1 MIGLKIRGSVI
12 KMTFITGVNQN
23 LTEAETLNL
32 SYLSGWHLL
41 LGYHVA
47 PAHLGKRETN
57 QDLGWDKR
65 G

>member
-1 MIGLKIRGSVI
+1 
-12 KMTFITGVNQN
+12 MTFITGVNQN

-47 PAHLGKRETN
+47 PAHLGKRK
-57 QDLGWDKR
+57 QIKIWDGTR
-65 G
+65 GVS